1 MHLVER
7 RNQIL
12 AALTEK
18 GSVQVAHL
26 ANKFNTSEVTI
37 RNDLRE
43 LETQGLLMRFHG
55 GATNQIANRALT
67 GKINA
72 PHSDSQ
78 NEVKLEDRAM
88 LSADAKTRIA
98 NAAARMVSTGNSVI
112 IDSGSTTLKIAQ
124 QLADAA
130 DLIVVT
136 NSLPAAEV
144 LSINQHITLVLCGG
158 TFRHKTRSF
167 HGMHAESVLKGI
179 VADYLFIGA
188 DGIDID
194 KGITTFNEG
203 YAISKVMARA
213 ARKVVAVLDSTKF
226 GRIGFNPVL
235 PISDIDVLITD
246 EGICRDTLALLE
258 SHNIDV
264 ILV

>member
-26 ANKFNTSEVTI
+26 ANKFGISEVTI

-43 LETQGLLMRFHG
+43 LETQGLLIRFHG
-55 GATNQIANRALT
+55 GATNQINNWTLT
-67 GKINA
+67 GKPNGNT
-72 PHSDSQ
+72 DSH
-78 NEVKLEDRAM
+78 NEITLEDRAM

-98 NAAARMVSTGNSVI
+98 NAAARLVSTGNSVI

-124 QLADAA
+124 QLADAS

-136 NSLPAAEV
+136 NNLPAAEV
-144 LSINQHITLVLCGG
+144 LSTNQHITLVLCGG

-213 ARKVVAVLDSTKF
+213 AKKVVAVLDSTKF

-246 EGICRDTLALLE
+246 DGISRETVMLLE
-258 SHNIDV
+258 NRNIDV
-264 ILV
+264 IIV

>member
-12 AALTEK
+12 VALTEK

-26 ANKFNTSEVTI
+26 ANKFGISEVTI

-43 LETQGLLMRFHG
+43 LETQGLLIRFHG
-55 GATNQIANRALT
+55 GATNQIKSWSLSRKLPTTPAES
-67 GKINA
+67 
-72 PHSDSQ
+72 H

-98 NAAARMVSTGNSVI
+98 SAAARMVTTGNSVI
-112 IDSGSTTLKIAQ
+112 IDSGSTTFKIAQ
-124 QLADAA
+124 HLADAS

-144 LSINQHITLVLCGG
+144 LSINQHVTLVLCGG

-213 ARKVVAVLDSTKF
+213 AKKVVAVLDSTKF

-235 PISDIDVLITD
+235 SISDIDVLITD
-246 EGICRDTLALLE
+246 DGINRDTMALLK
-258 SHNIDV
+258 SRNIDV
-264 ILV
+264 VIV

>member
-26 ANKFNTSEVTI
+26 ANKFGISEVTI

-43 LETQGLLMRFHG
+43 LETQGLLIRFHG
-55 GATNQIANRALT
+55 GATNQINNWALT
-67 GKINA
+67 GKPNGNN
-72 PHSDSQ
+72 DSL
-78 NEVKLEDRAM
+78 NEIKLEDRTL

-98 NAAARMVSTGNSVI
+98 NAAARLVSTGNSVI

-136 NSLPAAEV
+136 NNLPAAEV

-188 DGIDID
+188 DGIDIE

-213 ARKVVAVLDSTKF
+213 AKKVVAVLDSTKF

-246 EGICRDTLALLE
+246 DGINRETVMLLE
-258 SHNIDV
+258 NRNIDV
-264 ILV
+264 IIV

>member
-1 MHLVER
+1 MYLVKR

-12 AALTEK
+12 AALMEK

-26 ANKFNTSEVTI
+26 ANKFGISEVTI

-43 LETQGLLMRFHG
+43 LENQGLLTRFHG
-55 GATNQIANRALT
+55 GATNQINNFALT
-67 GKINA
+67 TKHNGHAGNL
-72 PHSDSQ
+72 

-98 NAAARMVSTGNSVI
+98 SAAARLVSTGNCVV
-112 IDSGSTTLKIAQ
+112 IDSGSTTLKIAE

-136 NSLPAAEV
+136 NNLPAAEV
-144 LSINQHITLVLCGG
+144 LSNNQHITLVLCGG

-167 HGMHAESVLKGI
+167 HGVHAESVLKGI
-179 VADYLFIGA
+179 VADFLFIGA
-188 DGIDID
+188 DGFDID

-213 ARKVVAVLDSTKF
+213 AKKVVAVLDSSKF

-235 PISDIDVLITD
+235 LISDIDVLITD
-246 EGICRDTLALLE
+246 DEISTDLVQLMEERKIE
-258 SHNIDV
+258 V
-264 ILV
+264 IVV